1 MRQQPEA
8 TPRPTVGDTLTVVHR
23 IAVPVGALVEP
34 RAPEDSS
41 LATLV
46 GAPDVRREGDSVR
59 IAYTIAVWAPGDNE
73 LVIPGAI
80 VVAPG
85 GRIDTLPDARV
96 ALRVATVLPSGE
108 RAESIAPR
116 AARPWVERATA
127 SALPFAVL
135 LVPVLLALAAAAI
148 WWRRRG
154 PQAAA
159 AGRAVAPLARPERIT
174 AWLDAGQVTM
184 AVDHLGAALP
194 DSEAANA
201 WRQAVRSIRFDPAA
215 ADRLGELARE
225 GLALLE
231 ASGTAR

>member
-1 MRQQPEA
+1 
-8 TPRPTVGDTLTVVHR
+8 
-23 IAVPVGALVEP
+23 
-34 RAPEDSS
+34 
-41 LATLV
+41 
-46 GAPDVRREGDSVR
+46 
-59 IAYTIAVWAPGDNE
+59 
-73 LVIPGAI
+73 VIPGAI

-96 ALRVATVLPSGE
+96 ALRVVSVLRRGE
-108 RAESIAPR
+108 RAESVAPR

-135 LVPVLLALAAAAI
+135 LVPVLLALAAAAL

-154 PQAAA
+154 PPSSAVS
-159 AGRAVAPLARPERIT
+159 RPVAPLVRPERIS

-201 WRQAVRSIRFDPAA
+201 WRQAVRAIRFDPGSAT
-215 ADRLGELARE
+215 RLGELARE